1 MKLEAT
7 GISYRY
13 PKGTQQVLSQTDL
26 TLESGQRLGLTA
38 PSGRG
43 KTTLCKILAGYER
56 PDTGAV
62 LLDGKPLSAYPGPCP
77 VQLIWQHP
85 ESAVDPCMRMRAT
98 LREGA
103 PEQRI
108 VDELGIE
115 PAWLDR
121 FPGELSGGELQR
133 FCVARALGKNTRFLL
148 CDEITAMLDLITQS
162 QLWQFLLR
170 ETARREIGM
179 LVISH
184 SPALLE
190 RVCTETRALFPGK

>member
-13 PKGTQQVLSQTDL
+13 PKGTRQVLSQTDL
-26 TLESGQRLGLTA
+26 TLETGQRLGLTA
-38 PSGRG
+38 PSGCG
-43 KTTLCKILAGYER
+43 KTTLCKILSGYER
-56 PDTGAV
+56 PDTGSV

-85 ESAVDPCMRMRAT
+85 ESAVDPRMRMRAT

-108 VDELGIE
+108 LDELGIE

-133 FCVARALGKNTRFLL
+133 FCVARALGNSTRFLL

-190 RVCTETRALFPGK
+190 QVCTKTRTLFPGK